1 MYHDYPV
8 KRKGWRPEQGRSTIS
23 LSPNDWLSKFVKDY
37 PSANSERLD
46 RLYKALPE
54 AVKMLTPLQQEVI
67 HEIYALGRTQTQ
79 VADRRGVNKST
90 ICRMHQRALKRLRNH
105 LQLLF

>member
-1 MYHDYPV
+1 MYHNYPV
-8 KRKGWRPEQGRSTIS
+8 KRKGWRPDQGKGNLAFTG
-23 LSPNDWLSKFVKDY
+23 NEWLAKFVKNY

-67 HEIYALGRTQTQ
+67 HEMYALGRTQTQ

-90 ICRMHQRALKRLRNH
+90 ICRIHQRALKRLRNH